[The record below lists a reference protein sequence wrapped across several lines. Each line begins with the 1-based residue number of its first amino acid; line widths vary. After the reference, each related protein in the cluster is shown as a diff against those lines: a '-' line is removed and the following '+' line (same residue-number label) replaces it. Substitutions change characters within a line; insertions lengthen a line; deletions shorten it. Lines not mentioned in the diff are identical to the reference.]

1 MEFFHNAKA
10 VRMRNVHEKYLVA
23 DEDEETVTQDRIGSD
38 KRARWTVEPVR
49 GSFEVIRLKSCY
61 GNYLT
66 ASNER
71 FLLGAT
77 GRKVVL
83 SKPDRLGSFVEWE
96 PVREGSKV
104 KLRTR
109 HGNFLRAN
117 GGLPPWRNSVTH
129 DSPHSS
135 DSFLW
140 DVDLIEILV
149 GTAPLALAPVTT
161 PAPHRKPL
169 SPPMSRTSSE
179 KCVEELTESLPKS
192 EGRVIYYHIADEE
205 GHVEDESAVGY
216 ALTLKGNSVEEL
228 TQALREETSM
238 DDVVV
243 CTRNPSNGKLF
254 PLRLQ
259 LPPNSGTMH
268 VVLVPSTT

>member
-10 VRMRNVHEKYLVA
+10 VRMRNVHEKYLMA
-23 DEDEETVTQDRIGSD
+23 DEDEET
-38 KRARWTVEPVR
+38 PVR
-49 GSFEVIRLKSCY
+49 GSSEVIRLRSCY

-83 SKPDRLGSFVEWE
+83 SKSNRLGSSVEWE

-109 HGNFLRAN
+109 YGNFLRAN

-129 DSPHSS
+129 DSPHMS

-149 GTAPLALAPVTT
+149 GTAPPALALTIT
-161 PAPHRKPL
+161 PAPHRKQS

-179 KCVEELTESLPKS
+179 KNVEESLPKS
-192 EGRVIYYHIADEE
+192 EGRVIYYHIADRE

-216 ALTLKGNSVEEL
+216 ALTFKGNSVEQL
-228 TQALREETSM
+228 AQALREETSM

-243 CTRNPSNGKLF
+243 CTRNPLNGKLF

-259 LPPNSGTMH
+259 LLPNSGTMH

>member
-1 MEFFHNAKA
+1 ME
-10 VRMRNVHEKYLVA
+10 MRNVHEKYLMA
-23 DEDEETVTQDRIGSD
+23 DEDEETVTQDRNGSD

-49 GSFEVIRLKSCY
+49 GSFEVIRLRSCY

-66 ASNER
+66 AKNER

-83 SKPDRLGSFVEWE
+83 SKPSPLDSSVEWE
-96 PVREGSKV
+96 PVREGSKMML
-104 KLRTR
+104 KTR
-109 HGNFLRAN
+109 YGNFLRAN

-140 DVDLIEILV
+140 DVDLVEILV
-149 GTAPLALAPVTT
+149 ETAS
-161 PAPHRKPL
+161 PAPAPATPPPPHRRPSSPL
-169 SPPMSRTSSE
+169 MSRTSSE
-179 KCVEELTESLPKS
+179 KSEDELTESPPKP

-216 ALTLKGNSVEEL
+216 ALTFKGNSVEQL
-228 TQALREETSM
+228 TRALKEETSM

-243 CTRNPSNGKLF
+243 CTRNPLNGKLF
-254 PLRLQ
+254 PLRLR

-268 VVLVPSTT
+268 VVLVPSSTS